1 MAYLTPGAMAILQAR
16 RQFNTGADASGQFT
30 GPAPV
35 GPPVPQDVPPTP
47 VPPPPPVDRSVER
60 AQRIRQWQMQN
71 PGRAAPRMGRNAD
84 GSINWDRSTGIGA
97 AGYAEDQRRAQAASE
112 AASRITT
119 PTNLGPG
126 NLGGGASTNPVPNPY
141 GPNHPRNMGVI

>member
-16 RQFNTGADASGQFT
+16 RQFSTGANASDQFT

-35 GPPVPQDVPPTP
+35 GPPVPQDAPPPT

-97 AGYAEDQRRAQAASE
+97 AGYAEDQRRAQAAAQ
-112 AASRITT
+112 AASQITT
-119 PTNLGPG
+119 PSNPVART
-126 NLGGGASTNPVPNPY
+126 LGGGATNPETPPF
-141 GPNHPRNMGVI
+141 GPNHPRNLGVI